1 MKKTHITEHNQ
12 KSDWPRIR
20 KPPAPIAKVIDAVM
34 ADDRRW
40 FQDHPAEEV
49 RIRSAVPGEFWPM
62 DQSSLI
68 YVIVCQVRP
77 GFRLRAPVARLNQSG
92 GVQ

>member
-1 MKKTHITEHNQ
+1 MKKTHITAHNQ
-12 KSDWPRIR
+12 KSDWPHIR

-62 DQSSLI
+62 DQSSVI
-68 YVIVCQVRP
+68 YVIVGQVTP
-77 GFRLRAPVARLNQSG
+77 GFRLRAAVARLNQSG